1 MAELSENRDLI
12 KLGDGDS
19 SNGSESAPS
28 DDNLNP
34 ADLMKNL
41 PAIDKSLKQKLKQIE
56 AEKKSPVKINK
67 PQKKIN

>member
-1 MAELSENRDLI
+1 MLMAELSENRDLM

-34 ADLMKNL
+34 ADLIKNL
-41 PAIDKSLKQKLKQIE
+41 PALDKSLK
-56 AEKKSPVKINK
+56 
-67 PQKKIN
+67 